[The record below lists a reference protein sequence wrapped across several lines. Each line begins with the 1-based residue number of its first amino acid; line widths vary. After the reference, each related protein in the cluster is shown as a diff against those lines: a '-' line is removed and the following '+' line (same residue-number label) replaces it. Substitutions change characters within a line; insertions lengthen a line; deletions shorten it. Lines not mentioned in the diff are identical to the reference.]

1 MSTRKL
7 LLQIIGLAF
16 TILLLAGCGITPT
29 EPTTMPTPIPAPA
42 SAATVS
48 AKSGS
53 ITGRVHLVS
62 PPTPRMVVYAVDQ
75 TTGLWAFTETQA
87 TDGEA
92 SFSLVV
98 PPGSYQVFAFSDID
112 GYAGYTLDERTLA
125 IVSVAA
131 NQTISD
137 IIVRPPSQSECG
149 SMFGVPASPEGR
161 FAAIAGPSADC
172 LAAILTPA
180 AGPTLL
186 QTNPEAIRIQFQPN
200 STMWYSPGDLAPNA
214 TRRGVLYALKG
225 QQMTVDLT
233 TEPASSATLYATL
246 YIWAADGTVYTPNP
260 TTSWTGVLPAS
271 QDYYIEVRSMSQQ
284 SINYTISV
292 TIPPQTPPE
301 ASRIQ
306 FQPNTTSWYTPGDLA
321 PNTSIRFV
329 LSALKG
335 QQMTVDLT
343 TEPASSATN
352 TYAAL
357 YIWAADGRVSTP
369 NPTTSWTGVLP
380 ASQDYYIE
388 VRSMSQQSILY
399 TLRVAIPAVGST
411 SSSGGGYGPVSLEVC
426 QILQEMATQA
436 VSLTFSLE
444 ASAPFTDPLSGETG
458 QGCSLT
464 AMATGQ
470 FFSDPSSVTGNLV
483 NGMLGWTEQTAYQ
496 ASGPTGEATAMTRD
510 MGLMLIRVE
519 WMPAPEVQCPADQPI
534 SNCDIKPE
542 QKLYTI
548 QIQAAQK

>member
-1 MSTRKL
+1 MSTRKT

-16 TILLLAGCGITPT
+16 TIWLLAGCVSTPT
-29 EPTTMPTPIPAPA
+29 EPTTMPTPVPPPIT
-42 SAATVS
+42 AATVS

-75 TTGLWAFTETQA
+75 TTGLWAFTETAA
-87 TDGEA
+87 TDSEA

-131 NQTISD
+131 NQTVSD

-149 SMFGVPASPEGR
+149 SMFGVPASPDGR

-172 LAAILTPA
+172 LAAILNPA
-180 AGPTLL
+180 ADSTPP

-200 STMWYSPGDLAPNA
+200 STMWDTPGDLAPNA
-214 TRRGVLYALKG
+214 TLRFVLSAQKG

-233 TEPASSATLYATL
+233 TEPASSASLYAAV

-260 TTSWTGVLPAS
+260 TTNWTGVLPAS

-284 SINYTISV
+284 GINYTLSV

-343 TEPASSATN
+343 TEPASSATS
-352 TYAAL
+352 TYASL
-357 YIWAADGRVSTP
+357 YIWAADGRVYTP

-399 TLRVAIPAVGST
+399 TLRVAIPAAGST
-411 SSSGGGYGPVSLEVC
+411 SPAGGGYGPVSLEVC
-426 QILQEMATQA
+426 QILQELATQA

-444 ASAPFTDPLSGETG
+444 ANAPFTDPLSGETG
-458 QGCSLT
+458 QGCTLT
-464 AMATGQ
+464 AMTTGL
-470 FFSDPSSVTGNLV
+470 FFSDPSSVTGTLV

-496 ASGPTGEATAMTRD
+496 ASGPTGE
-510 MGLMLIRVE
+510 
-519 WMPAPEVQCPADQPI
+519 
-534 SNCDIKPE
+534 
-542 QKLYTI
+542 
-548 QIQAAQK
+548 